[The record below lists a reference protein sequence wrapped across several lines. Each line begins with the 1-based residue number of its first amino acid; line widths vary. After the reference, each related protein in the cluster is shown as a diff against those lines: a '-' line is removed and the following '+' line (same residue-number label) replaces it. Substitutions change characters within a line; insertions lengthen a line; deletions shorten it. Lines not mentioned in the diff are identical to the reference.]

1 MAYYLIKYLD
11 VNGKKN
17 RREFEGDTKFD
28 AIENSR
34 IDADRILSV
43 NKSFNIGGNKLAIET
58 QELIISEVKAL
69 AYSGQAM
76 HIGVINILKRA
87 NIKKLSFDSALED
100 GSTISNI
107 LATAGISKP
116 VVALIASGES
126 SGRLHDALS
135 SSMVYLHTQKK
146 IKDQVKSPFT
156 QSGIII
162 LISFAMLMFLPKI
175 IAPALNSLTSTLHA
189 ETNFMTS
196 ILLFIH
202 GNDITIWIIIISIVG
217 SLFLFKKKIRP
228 FIRKIPVIKILDE
241 FFVLK
246 RSALLLMI
254 FKPLFE
260 SGISISKSLIIIR
273 SSMESDTDVGA
284 VQMLIDK
291 MNDGDS
297 LSSSINNPVHWSP
310 IFYNS
315 FASFEKSVLSAQL
328 ELIDSVTFALLSRLT
343 AISTKISSIANLFG
357 KFLGFL
363 ALLLIIVGYYF
374 PSLTA
379 SV

>member
-1 MAYYLIKYLD
+1 MSYYLIKYLD
-11 VNGKKN
+11 ANGKKI

-34 IDADRILSV
+34 INTDRILSV
-43 NKSFNIGGNKLAIET
+43 NKSFSFGSKNLAIET
-58 QELIISEVKAL
+58 QELIISEIRAL

-76 HIGVINILKRA
+76 HNGVINILQRA
-87 NIKKLSFDSALED
+87 NIKKLNIDNIVDD
-100 GSTISNI
+100 GSTISDI
-107 LATAGISKP
+107 LALAGIGKP
-116 VVALIASGES
+116 VVALVASGES
-126 SGRLHDALS
+126 SGRLHDALN
-135 SSMVYLHTQKK
+135 SSMIYLQTQKK

-162 LISFAMLMFLPKI
+162 LIAFAMLMLLPKI
-175 IAPALNSLTSTLHA
+175 IAPALKSLTSTLHA

-196 ILLFIH
+196 VLLFIYN
-202 GNDITIWIIIISIVG
+202 NDLQIWLTILTIIATI
-217 SLFLFKKKIRP
+217 LLFKKKIRP
-228 FIRKIPVIKILDE
+228 FIRKIPVLKILDE

-254 FKPLFE
+254 FKPLFK
-260 SGISISKSLIIIR
+260 SGISISKALLIIR
-273 SSMESDTDVGA
+273 SSMESDTDVQA
-284 VQMLIDK
+284 VQLLIDK
-291 MNDGDS
+291 MNDGDN
-297 LSSSINNPVHWSP
+297 LSSAVNDHIYWSP

-328 ELIDSVTFALLSRLT
+328 ELIDSVIFALLSRLT
-343 AISTKISSIANLFG
+343 VISTKISSIANLLG

-363 ALLLIIVGYYF
+363 SLLLIIVGYYF